1 MESNHRRLLA
11 MISTTNTTDRATD
24 SDLAAAEMPEVTPDP
39 AEPAGDEPQTDLPA
53 PLTVADVDPNAVVV
67 AAESAMEATPPKPVE
82 RSGIV
87 TSTEP
92 LPDPDVPQVLLQTVD
107 KELHLL
113 LPTEKILEKVAPEPD
128 STDHPMQ
135 TWDELLTQ
143 LDHHIT
149 IDSRQHQPRTQVHLQ
164 AGDRLLDMRQLQEI
178 SDILHKHDLILHHL
192 TTTRRQTAING
203 ASMGLSV
210 EQGTFMHSLMGYTVN
225 APNPM
230 SDPLYVKATLRSGSE
245 IRHSGSIMVFGDV
258 HAGAELIAD
267 GDIIVWGKLRGMAH
281 AGAKGNSLAL
291 VMALHLE
298 ATQIRIAEF
307 VARVDTPT
315 TYFCPE
321 VAFVNTQGTPT
332 IQIVQAIDYSSFRAE
347 SSSWVGLSSLPLAK
361 AAWVKRPPRL
371 T

>member
-24 SDLAAAEMPEVTPDP
+24 SATDSDLAAAEMPEVTPDLE
-39 AEPAGDEPQTDLPA
+39 AQTSEQTDLPA
-53 PLTVADVDPNAVVV
+53 PLTVADVEPNAGNGSTPEPVVNP
-67 AAESAMEATPPKPVE
+67 SGSQPPE
-82 RSGIV
+82 RTGI
-87 TSTEP
+87 TLTEP

-107 KELHLL
+107 RELHLL
-113 LPTEKILEKVAPEPD
+113 LPTEKILAKVEPEPD

-135 TWDELLTQ
+135 TWEELLTQ
-143 LDHHIT
+143 LDYHIT

-178 SDILHKHDLILHHL
+178 SDILHKHDLVLHQI

-230 SDPLYVKATLRSGSE
+230 ADPLYVKATLRSGSE

-267 GDIIVWGKLRGMAH
+267 GDIMVWGKLRGMAH
-281 AGAKGNSLAL
+281 AGAKGNPLAL

-347 SSSWVGLSSLPLAK
+347 SSS
-361 AAWVKRPPRL
+361 
-371 T
+371 

>member
-11 MISTTNTTDRATD
+11 MISTTNTTESAIDGAVN
-24 SDLAAAEMPEVTPDP
+24 SDLAAAEMPEVVPEATEQSLDETPT
-39 AEPAGDEPQTDLPA
+39 ALPA
-53 PLTVADVDPNAVVV
+53 PLTVADVDPK
-67 AAESAMEATPPKPVE
+67 AAGVDQSAPEATPPAE

-92 LPDPDVPQVLLQTVD
+92 LPDPDVPQVLLQTVHGA
-107 KELHLL
+107 LHLL

-149 IDSRQHQPRTQVHLQ
+149 IDSREHQPRTQVHLQ

-178 SDILHKHDLILHHL
+178 SDILQKHSLVLHHL

-210 EQGTFMHSLMGYTVN
+210 EQGTFMHSLLGQTVN

-230 SDPLYVKATLRSGSE
+230 ADPLYVKATLRSGSE

-281 AGAKGNSLAL
+281 AGAKGNPLAL

-347 SSSWVGLSSLPLAK
+347 SSS
-361 AAWVKRPPRL
+361 
-371 T
+371 